1 MNRKSLASAAAV
13 AAAVTIYGCASS
25 PPTPPA
31 GTSPGETSLDCK
43 NKKCD
48 VPVSYHFPGTP
59 TVPDYVEV
67 DAKTLDAVVTV
78 AWDLSSILGAR
89 FDPKTGIVFV
99 VDDNHKPKTACAPVG
114 ESNKVFSCDISNLK
128 PKTDYKYTITLV
140 KGVLTP
146 YPLDPFIRN

>member
-1 MNRKSLASAAAV
+1 MNRKSLASAVAV

-31 GTSPGETSLDCK
+31 GTSPDVTSLDCK

-48 VPVSYHFPGTP
+48 VPVSYHFPGSP

-78 AWDLSSILGAR
+78 TWNLSSILGAR
-89 FDPKTGIVFV
+89 FDRKGIEFV
-99 VDDNHKPKTACAPVG
+99 VDDSHKPKATCAPVG
-114 ESNKVFSCDISNLK
+114 DTMQVYSCDISNLK

-140 KGVLTP
+140 KGILTP